1 MTTQLAAVL
10 NLVRMN
16 TPDRANV
23 GLLSLEIFLLVA
35 ANPAGLTYADIQH
48 LTGAAHGPVSRAVMG
63 LTVYFDK
70 RRGVVKRPC
79 IHLLQRRKRPG
90 QKGYRVYLTSAGK
103 ALLAQ
108 AGLPTGV

>member
-1 MTTQLAAVL
+1 MTHQLAQVL
-10 NLVRMN
+10 TLVRMN

-23 GLLSLEIFLLVA
+23 GLLSMEAFLLVA
-35 ANPAGLTYADIQH
+35 AHPEGLTYEDLQR
-48 LTGAAHGPVSRAVMG
+48 LTGAAHGPVSRAVLV
-63 LTVYFDK
+63 LTVYFHK

-108 AGLPTGV
+108 AGLPTGM